1 MSFSSV
7 FFNSVFQGWLFRVAA
22 VVYLRVDDKDGNDV
36 DDDDNDD
43 VNDDDDDDVDAA
55 EQWLEGGSW
64 GSLESDPLMARR
76 TLKKWTDA
84 FLVMT
89 TEKEIFYT

>member
-1 MSFSSV
+1 M
-7 FFNSVFQGWLFRVAA
+7 AA

-36 DDDDNDD
+36 DDDDDDNDD
-43 VNDDDDDDVDAA
+43 GNDNDDDDGDDDVDAA

>member
-1 MSFSSV
+1 M
-7 FFNSVFQGWLFRVAA
+7 
-22 VVYLRVDDKDGNDV
+22 RVDDKDGNDV

-43 VNDDDDDDVDAA
+43 VDNDDNDDGNDDDDGDVDAA